1 MSSDGFWLLR
11 PDSLEGKKA
20 SSGGS
25 SSPQQQTHGGRGL
38 LDSEVPSRCPGY
50 FRSEKFN

>member
-11 PDSLEGKKA
+11 PDSPEEA
-20 SSGGS
+20 
-25 SSPQQQTHGGRGL
+25 SSPQQQTHGGRGR

-50 FRSEKFN
+50 FRSEKKFS